1 MIVDLNLDRKHVL
14 VLGGGKE
21 GGRKIRGLLDQN
33 CKITVLCSRL
43 NRYLSHLR
51 EQGRIELV
59 KTKIKDASVLDNY

>member
-1 MIVDLNLDRKHVL
+1 M
-14 VLGGGKE
+14 LGGGKE

-59 KTKIKDASVLDNY
+59 KTKIKDASGT